1 MAPKPQNGAHATRI
15 LLPKHLLSAWLP
27 QPKSC
32 YPPVGDCLTELP
44 SANLLTLQSEIVSP
58 PLSRSETPQRK
69 ELDPLTMF

>member
-58 PLSRSETPQRK
+58 PLSRPETPQRK